1 MADCVSLCS
10 GNTVTSPPY
19 PQPTL
24 RQTLLQVAG
33 TVLFIALVAWAV
45 RGSDFALGKLVIGL
59 PRMAEFFSRMI
70 PPDVQVA
77 TTVLQATAETIQ
89 IAFLGTMLSAIGSLF
104 FGVLAATNLTPI
116 WVHQPIKWLLS
127 ILRAIPMIL
136 LALIFVS
143 TVGLGPFP
151 GVLAVAFHSTGMLG
165 KFYAEAFENARRGP
179 IEALDSAGATWWQRI
194 RFGVFTQVA
203 PDLARDTLFRFEL
216 NFRDSLVLGLVGA
229 GGIGFYIQLYIRA
242 FQYDKVAT
250 LTIVVLLMVVLVEQI
265 SVAMRSQLR

>member
-1 MADCVSLCS
+1 MAAIDYPKPSFRQSL
-10 GNTVTSPPY
+10 
-19 PQPTL
+19 L
-24 RQTLLQVAG
+24 RSVGILF
-33 TVLFIALVAWAV
+33 FIAVVAWAWN
-45 RGSDFALGKLVIGL
+45 GSDFAFGKLVVGM
-59 PRMAEFFSRMI
+59 PRMAEFFGRMV
-70 PPDVQVA
+70 PPDLEVA
-77 TTVLQATAETIQ
+77 ATVLQATGETVQ
-89 IAFLGTMLSAIGSLF
+89 IALLGTVLSAVASFF
-104 FGVLAATNLTPI
+104 FGVLAATNLTPSWI
-116 WVHQPIKWLLS
+116 HQPVRWLLS

-151 GVLAVAFHSTGMLG
+151 GVLAVAVHSTGMLG

-179 IEALDSAGATWWQRI
+179 VEALDSAGATWWQRV
-194 RFGVFTQVA
+194 RFAVLTQVA

-250 LTIVVLLMVVLVEQI
+250 LTVVVLLVVVLVEQI
-265 SVAMRSQLR
+265 SVTVRRRLR

>member
-1 MADCVSLCS
+1 MAAIDYPKPSFRQSL
-10 GNTVTSPPY
+10 
-19 PQPTL
+19 L
-24 RQTLLQVAG
+24 RAVGILF
-33 TVLFIALVAWAV
+33 FIAVVAWAWS
-45 RGSDFALGKLVIGL
+45 GSDFALGKLVVGM
-59 PRMAEFFSRMI
+59 PRMAEFFGRMV
-70 PPDVQVA
+70 PPDLEVA
-77 TTVLQATAETIQ
+77 ATVLQATGETVQ
-89 IAFLGTMLSAIGSLF
+89 IALLGTVLSAVASF
-104 FGVLAATNLTPI
+104 FLGVLAATNLTPSWI
-116 WVHQPIKWLLS
+116 HQPVRWLLS

-151 GVLAVAFHSTGMLG
+151 GVLAVAVHSTGMLG

-179 IEALDSAGATWWQRI
+179 IEALDSAGATWWQRV
-194 RFGVFTQVA
+194 RFAVLTQVA

-250 LTIVVLLMVVLVEQI
+250 LTIVVLLVVVLVEQV
-265 SVAMRSQLR
+265 SVAVRHRLR

>member
-1 MADCVSLCS
+1 MATLD
-10 GNTVTSPPY
+10 Y
-19 PQPTL
+19 PRPSVLQSVL
-24 RQTLLQVAG
+24 RTAG
-33 TVLFIALVAWAV
+33 ILFLVALIAWAW
-45 RGSDFALGKLVIGL
+45 RGSDFALGKLIVGL
-59 PRMAEFFSRMI
+59 PRMAEFFGRMV
-70 PPDVQVA
+70 PPDLEVA

-89 IAFLGTMLSAIGSLF
+89 IALLGTVLSAVASF
-104 FGVLAATNLTPI
+104 FLGVLAATNLTPP
-116 WVHQPIKWLLS
+116 WVHQPVRWLLS

-136 LALIFVS
+136 LALVFVS

-151 GVLAVAFHSTGMLG
+151 GVLAVFVHSTGMLG

-179 IEALDSAGATWWQRI
+179 VEALDSAGASWWQRV
-194 RFGVFTQVA
+194 RFAVLTQVA

-250 LTIVVLLMVVLVEQI
+250 LTVVVLLMVVLVEQL
-265 SVAMRSQLR
+265 SVAVRTRLR